1 MITKFEFAID
11 LEEQLPDKTTLPL
24 SLIIKKKK
32 KDDLVLSAVL
42 KNGKN

>member
-32 KDDLVLSAVL
+32 KR
-42 KNGKN
+42 